1 MTDARSIVLA
11 LGGKWRGRYGLC
23 RCPAH
28 GDRTPS
34 LSLSDGSNGRLLAKC
49 HTGCDFAAIMEAL
62 RGLGLIEGGG
72 AYVAPDPA
80 AIAQREAQ
88 DRADAAKRAAQ
99 AERLW
104 QEAQPIT
111 GTAAEAYLRGR
122 GIAGPLPP
130 SLRFHPACWHQS
142 AKRFPAM
149 VARLEGAS
157 GFAVHRTY
165 LRADGTGKAD
175 VAPAKAMLGA
185 TAGGAVR
192 LAQGQGALAVAEGI
206 ETALSLSCG
215 LLSAPAAI
223 WAALSTSGLTSLR
236 LPPIP
241 SRLTIASDG
250 DKAGREA
257 AHALAERAVALGW
270 AVSILP
276 APDGADWND
285 VLTGKAVLA

>member
-1 MTDARSIVLA
+1 MV
-11 LGGKWRGRYGLC
+11 
-23 RCPAH
+23 
-28 GDRTPS
+28 
-34 LSLSDGSNGRLLAKC
+34 KC
-49 HTGCDFAAIMEAL
+49 HAGCDFAAIMDAL

-72 AYVAPDPA
+72 AQAVPDLGVQYA
-80 AIAQREAQ
+80 RAREAEE
-88 DRADAAKRAAQ
+88 AAEAAKRAAQ

-104 QEAQPIT
+104 QEAQPIA

-122 GIAGPLPP
+122 GITGALPP

-149 VARLEGAS
+149 VARLEGAR

-165 LRADGTGKAD
+165 LRADGSGKAD
-175 VAPAKAMLGA
+175 VTPAKAMLGA

-192 LAQGQGALAVAEGI
+192 LSQGEGALAVAEGV

-215 LLSAPAAI
+215 LLSAPATV
-223 WAALSTSGLTSLR
+223 WAALSTSGLLSLR
-236 LPPIP
+236 LPTIP

-257 AHALAERAVALGW
+257 AHALAERAAALGW
-270 AVSILP
+270 AVSMLP
-276 APDGADWND
+276 APNGADWND
-285 VLTGKAVLA
+285 VLMGKAVLT